1 MVFAVYRYCA
11 ETLSIHM
18 EDFKTLP
25 TDKLLDL
32 LTEHTS
38 NYLRMV
44 KDGLPDVQYNDTQ
57 RVITLLQNEINF
69 RQTSVS
75 TTDFKFKS
83 NNSDEI

>member
-1 MVFAVYRYCA
+1 MLFAVYTCYCA

-38 NYLRMV
+38 NYIRMV
-44 KDGLPDVQYNDTQ
+44 KDGCARCTIQ
-57 RVITLLQNEINF
+57 RYSACYYPFAE
-69 RQTSVS
+69 
-75 TTDFKFKS
+75 
-83 NNSDEI
+83 